1 MLNPF
6 KVWLRPLGAVCRIR
20 VEGIENA
27 EWLLSSLKQSL
38 GFEDA
43 ERCVVQ
49 NAQNYGTFQ
58 VPYGQTMPHAA
69 LETHLS
75 TMPTVHVMNQ
85 PE

>member
-1 MLNPF
+1 MLNSF

-27 EWLLSSLKQSL
+27 EWLLSRLKQTL
-38 GFEDA
+38 GFQDA
-43 ERCVVQ
+43 EQCVVQ
-49 NAQNYGTFQ
+49 HIQNYGTFQ
-58 VPYGQTMPHAA
+58 VPYCTTMLHAA